1 MKAIHEAREQLG
13 RAWENRWLGWL
24 AGTGTWPLTLA
35 LGPPSQ
41 KEALS
46 DWTRFVAWRDGWL
59 MSGVAVSSVNRAW
72 PSLGG
77 AQVLPAHVSF
87 DGPETL
93 AHFLGTDKLAA
104 WKQARARLLS
114 WQARWPGSTPGG
126 RGLRWLI
133 EAREDDFT
141 RMQALVEWLKDN
153 PDADLFIRQVPVPG
167 IDTKW
172 AQKSGTVA
180 LELSRTT
187 ASKEEAGLG
196 TFKQDLPR
204 IRMRLLDPLLRA
216 KLGGLDDISAPIASI
231 SALSLPVRCAV
242 VVENLQTFLAFDDI
256 PGVALFFGQGFG
268 ARSLSKIAW
277 LRELPI
283 VYWGDIDTAGFE
295 ILNAVRSE
303 LPNASSFSMDEAT
316 LSNNRALCVPDPKQR
331 RAELKR
337 LTAAEQATYYLLLND
352 QFFAGMRLEQERL
365 AWGQQWPRV
374 LEAVARI
381 AARHPLHNSGHPL
394 LAAPVTTDSID
405 KE

>member
-13 RAWENRWLGWL
+13 RAWENKWLGWL

-46 DWTRFVAWRDGWL
+46 DWARFVAWRDGWVT
-59 MSGVAVSSVNRAW
+59 SGAAVSSVNRAW

-87 DGPETL
+87 DGPEAL
-93 AHFLGTDKLAA
+93 AHFLGTDKLEA
-104 WKQARARLLS
+104 WKQGRARLLS

-141 RMQALVEWLKDN
+141 RMQALVEWLRDN
-153 PDADLFIRQVPVPG
+153 PGADLFIRQVPVPG

-172 AQKSGTVA
+172 AQQSGAVA
-180 LELSRTT
+180 LELRRTT
-187 ASKEEAGLG
+187 TSTEEAGLG
-196 TFKQDLPR
+196 TFKQDRPR
-204 IRMRLLDPLLRA
+204 VRMRLLDPLLRA
-216 KLGGLDDISAPIASI
+216 TLGGLDDISAPITSI
-231 SALSLPVRCAV
+231 SALSLSVRCAV

-268 ARSLSKIAW
+268 ARSLSNIAW

-283 VYWGDIDTAGFE
+283 IYWGDIDTAGFE

-303 LPNASSFSMDEAT
+303 LPNASSFAMDEAT
-316 LSNNRALCVPDPKQR
+316 LSNNRALCVADPKQR

-337 LTAAEQATYYLLLND
+337 LTPDEDATYHRLLSGKV
-352 QFFAGMRLEQERL
+352 FAGMRLEQERL
-365 AWGQQWPRV
+365 AWAEQWPRI

-381 AARHPLHNSGHPL
+381 TGHHLLSNSGLPL
-394 LAAPVTTDSID
+394 LAVPMITDLID